1 MEMSLAVKDDDGA
14 TARMHVPV
22 MVEEVRDLLCAHGPR
37 VVVDATLGTG
47 GHAAAMLEATQA
59 RLIGLDRD
67 SDALTV
73 ARERLAPFGDRAT
86 LRHADFG
93 QIAEVVRECGVEAA
107 DAILADLGMSSFALD
122 DSERGFSFRF
132 EGPLDMRMDR
142 SQALTAYDLVN
153 EENEADLANIL
164 HQWGEERAARRIAR
178 SIVEARRR
186 RPIETTGELRAI
198 VERVLGP
205 RRGGGVHP
213 ATRTFQALRI
223 AANHEMES
231 LAGLLGSAPGLLTA
245 GGRMA
250 VIAYHSLEDRAVK
263 ERMRELARSD
273 EYKAITRK
281 VMKPSDAEVAS
292 NPRAR
297 SARLR
302 CLEREVVQ

>member
-1 MEMSLAVKDDDGA
+1 MNLAVKHDDDA

-22 MVEEVRDLLCAHGPR
+22 MVGEVRDLLCAHGPR
-37 VVVDATLGTG
+37 VVVDATVGTG
-47 GHAAAMLEATQA
+47 GHAAALLAATDA
-59 RLIGLDRD
+59 RLIGIDRD
-67 SDALTV
+67 VDALALV
-73 ARERLAPFGDRAT
+73 RERLGSFGTRVT

-93 QIAEVVRECGVEAA
+93 DLAAVVHECGAEAV
-107 DAILADLGMSSFALD
+107 DAIVADLGMSSFALD
-122 DSERGFSFRF
+122 DPARGFSFRF
-132 EGPLDMRMDR
+132 DGPLDMRMDR
-142 SQALTAYDLVN
+142 SQPLRAYDLVN
-153 EENEADLANIL
+153 EETEADLANLL

-178 SIVEARRR
+178 AIVDARRR
-186 RPIETTGELRAI
+186 RPIETTAQLRAI

-223 AANHEMES
+223 AVNREVES
-231 LAGLLGSAPGLLTA
+231 LAAFLESAPGLLSA

-263 ERMRELARSD
+263 ERMRALARGESF
-273 EYKAITRK
+273 AVITRK
-281 VMKPSDAEVAS
+281 VIKPAASEVAF

-302 CLEREVVQ
+302 ALERVAR

>member
-1 MEMSLAVKDDDGA
+1 MEMSLAVKHDDGA

-22 MVEEVRDLLCAHGPR
+22 MVAEVRDLLCAHGPR

-67 SDALTV
+67 TDALEV
-73 ARERLAPFGDRAT
+73 ARERLASFGDRAT

-93 QIAEVVRECGVEAA
+93 QIAEVVHECGVETA

-122 DSERGFSFRF
+122 DAERGFSFRF

-142 SQALTAYDLVN
+142 SQQLRAYDLVN
-153 EENEADLANIL
+153 EDSEADLADLL
-164 HQWGEERAARRIAR
+164 HQWGEERGARRIAR
-178 SIVEARRR
+178 SIVDARRR

-223 AANHEMES
+223 AVNHEMES
-231 LAGLLGSAPGLLTA
+231 LAGFLALAPGLLSA

-263 ERMRELARSD
+263 ERIRELAHTD
-273 EYKAITRK
+273 DYQAITRK
-281 VMKPSDAEVAS
+281 VMRPSDAEVAS

-302 CLEREVVQ
+302 CLEREAVQ

>member
-1 MEMSLAVKDDDGA
+1 MNLAVKHDDDA

-22 MVEEVRDLLCAHGPR
+22 MVGEVRDLLCAHGPR
-37 VVVDATLGTG
+37 VVVDATVGTG
-47 GHAAAMLEATQA
+47 GHAAALLAATDA
-59 RLIGLDRD
+59 HLIGIDRD
-67 SDALTV
+67 LDALAL
-73 ARERLAPFGDRAT
+73 ARERLGSFGTRVM

-93 QIAEVVRECGVEAA
+93 DLAAVLRECGAETV
-107 DAILADLGMSSFALD
+107 DAMVADLGMSSFALD
-122 DSERGFSFRF
+122 DPARGFSFRF
-132 EGPLDMRMDR
+132 DGPLDMRMDR
-142 SQALTAYDLVN
+142 SQRLRAYDLVN
-153 EENEADLANIL
+153 EETEADLADLL

-186 RPIETTGELRAI
+186 RPIETTADLRAI

-205 RRGGGVHP
+205 RRGGGGVHP

-223 AANHEMES
+223 AVNREMES
-231 LAGLLGSAPGLLTA
+231 LAAFLESAPALLSA

-263 ERMRELARSD
+263 ERMRALAGGESF
-273 EYKAITRK
+273 ALITRK
-281 VMKPSDAEVAS
+281 VIKPADSEVAS

-302 CLEREVVQ
+302 ALARVAR